1 MIEALKNIS
10 TVIRTFYWVIEP
22 FALFAVWYF
31 LDTSVKKL
39 IRRFDKATQDG
50 IKHRII
56 GAVEQR
62 AALQRATTIYL
73 LASQIIR
80 GFIAVGMIA
89 CILGSVGIDM
99 GPVIAGVGIVG
110 LALSLAAQNIIRD
123 YLNGFMILVEDQFN
137 VGDVVTVAERTG
149 TVEFFSF
156 RSTKLRSLN
165 GNLITIPNSAILT
178 VENYSKDW
186 SAAVV
191 DIAVSYDSDYKKAL
205 EIAAKTAHKMTQD
218 QSNGITEQPVT
229 QGIVTLTD
237 NAIMLRTII
246 KTIPGQQWAIGRVFR
261 QALKDAYD
269 EQGITLAHSILFSQ
283 STDNAQVPEK
293 VRQ

>member
-1 MIEALKNIS
+1 MIEKLNDI
-10 TVIRTFYWVIEP
+10 TVAIRSSYKMLEP
-22 FALFAVWYF
+22 LFLFAVWYF
-31 LDTSVKKL
+31 LDTMVRRL
-39 IRRFDKATQDG
+39 IRRFDQATKEG
-50 IKHRII
+50 IKRRIS
-56 GAVEQR
+56 GAVEQHR
-62 AALQRATTIYL
+62 ALQRATTIYL
-73 LASQIIR
+73 LASQITR
-80 GFIAVGMIA
+80 GLIAVGMVA
-89 CILGSVGIDM
+89 GILSSVGIDM

-137 VGDVVTVAERTG
+137 VGDVVTVAGFTG
-149 TVEFFSF
+149 TVESFSF
-156 RSTKLRSLN
+156 RSTKIRSLN

-205 EIAAKTAHKMTQD
+205 EVAAKTAQEMTLD

-237 NAIMLRTII
+237 NAVMLRTII
-246 KTIPGQQWAIGRVFR
+246 KTIPGHQWAIGRVFR

-269 EQGITLAHSILFSQ
+269 EHGITLAHSVLFTQ
-283 STDNAQVPEK
+283 PPDDLQIPEQ
-293 VRQ
+293 RQ

>member
-1 MIEALKNIS
+1 MIETLKSIS
-10 TVIRTFYWVIEP
+10 TVIRNFYWIIEP

-31 LDTSVKKL
+31 LDTSIKKL
-39 IRRFDKATQDG
+39 LKRFDKATKDG
-50 IKHRII
+50 IMHRIT

-80 GFIAVGMIA
+80 GFIAIGMVA
-89 CILGSVGIDM
+89 SILASVGIDM
-99 GPVIAGVGIVG
+99 RPVIAGVGIVG

-137 VGDVVTVAERTG
+137 VGDVITVAEMTG

-186 SAAVV
+186 SAVVV
-191 DIAVSYDSDYKKAL
+191 DIAVSYDADYKKAL
-205 EIAAKTAHKMTQD
+205 EIAAKTAHKLTQD

-229 QGIVTLTD
+229 QGIVTFTD
-237 NAIMLRTII
+237 NAVMLRTII
-246 KTIPGQQWAIGRVFR
+246 KTIPGQQWATGRVFR

-269 EQGITLAHSILFSQ
+269 EQGITLAHSILFTQ
-283 STDNAQVPEK
+283 SADNVQVPEK
-293 VRQ
+293 LR